1 MTKELRKLNL
11 PTKRSIVLSE
21 YLSKEDERNPT
32 TRLQIIR
39 IKTGI
44 DKQEKRNIGI
54 INIQNAFTEAEKSY
68 KVDERIIME
77 NVGVFIDILL
87 ELEPKLYSQY
97 LVSESEIKIL
107 YVQFLNETYRV
118 LNTSILC

>member
-1 MTKELRKLNL
+1 MKETQQQDYRSLGLRQGLTNK
-11 PTKRSIVLSE
+11 K
-21 YLSKEDERNPT
+21 K
-32 TRLQIIR
+32 
-39 IKTGI
+39 K
-44 DKQEKRNIGI
+44 NIEI

-77 NVGVFIDILL
+77 NVGMFIDILL
-87 ELEPKLYSQY
+87 ELEPKLYSQN

>member
-1 MTKELRKLNL
+1 
-11 PTKRSIVLSE
+11 
-21 YLSKEDERNPT
+21 
-32 TRLQIIR
+32 
-39 IKTGI
+39 
-44 DKQEKRNIGI
+44 
-54 INIQNAFTEAEKSY
+54 
-68 KVDERIIME
+68 ME

>member
-11 PTKRSIVLSE
+11 PTKRSIVLSK

>member
-1 MTKELRKLNL
+1 
-11 PTKRSIVLSE
+11 
-21 YLSKEDERNPT
+21 
-32 TRLQIIR
+32 
-39 IKTGI
+39 
-44 DKQEKRNIGI
+44 
-54 INIQNAFTEAEKSY
+54 
-68 KVDERIIME
+68 ME

-118 LNTSILC
+118 LNTSILCWNKFWKIWRTNDLYSIHMIHAW